1 MRRGYARPLYL
12 LPFDHRHSYVA
23 GMFHLTGQLT
33 AQQHRMV
40 ADSKR
45 VIYDGFLDAAGRDVS
60 IGSAGV
66 LVDEEFGAE
75 ILRGAV
81 ANGHV
86 TALPVEKSGSAE
98 FELEYGEAFAQH
110 IAAFSPTFAKALVRY
125 NPEDDPAMNDRQIAR
140 LRRLSEYCQ
149 SAGQLFMFE
158 LLVPPTD
165 AQRHRAEALETD
177 YDMWMRPELTVRAIT
192 TLQDAGIEPDIWKVE
207 GLDRRQD
214 CERVAAAARR
224 GGRDEVSCIVLG
236 SGADPRSVSRWL
248 ETAASVAGFVGFAVG
263 RTTFWDP
270 IADFVAKRA
279 TRQAAVSRISRR
291 FREWMEIFERAR
303 ARDKVPRDVAPRVDQ
318 GPGGFVPVPVTRT

>member
-1 MRRGYARPLYL
+1 MSNPLTRRGYACPLYL

-23 GMFHLTGQLT
+23 GMFHLTAPLT
-33 AQQHRMV
+33 AQQHRVV

-45 VIYDGFLDAAGRDVS
+45 VIYDGFREAAGCDVP

-75 ILRGAV
+75 ILRDAA

-125 NPEDDPAMNDRQIAR
+125 NPEDDPAINDRQIAR
-140 LRRLSEYCQ
+140 LRRLSDYCQ
-149 SAGQLFMFE
+149 STGQLFMFE
-158 LLVPPTD
+158 LLVPPTA

-192 TLQDAGIEPDIWKVE
+192 TLQDAGIDPDIWKVE

-214 CERVAAAARR
+214 CERIATAARR
-224 GGRDEVSCIVLG
+224 GGRDDVSCIVLG
-236 SGADPRSVSRWL
+236 SGADPRRVSRWL

-270 IADFVAKRA
+270 IADFVAKRV
-279 TRQAAVSRISRR
+279 TREAAVSRISRR
-291 FREWMEIFERAR
+291 FGEWMQIFERAR
-303 ARDKVPRDVAPRVDQ
+303 AR
-318 GPGGFVPVPVTRT
+318 TRSAA

>member
-1 MRRGYARPLYL
+1 MSNSRTRRGYVRPLYL

-23 GMFHLTGQLT
+23 GMFRLAAPLT
-33 AQQHRMV
+33 AEQHRV
-40 ADSKR
+40 VTDSKR
-45 VIYDGFLDAAGRDVS
+45 VIYDGFQDAAVRDVS

-75 ILRGAV
+75 ILRDA
-81 ANGHV
+81 AAHGHV

-125 NPEDDPAMNDRQIAR
+125 NPEDDPALNARQIAR
-140 LRRLSEYCQ
+140 LRRLSDYCQ
-149 SAGQLFMFE
+149 STGQLFMFE
-158 LLVPPTD
+158 LVVPPTE
-165 AQRHRAEALETD
+165 AQRHRAEALETE

-192 TLQDAGIEPDIWKVE
+192 TLQDAGVEPDIWKVE

-214 CERVAAAARR
+214 CERVATAARR
-224 GGRDEVSCIVLG
+224 GGRDDVRCIVLG

-248 ETAASVAGFVGFAVG
+248 QTAGSVSGFVGFAVG

-270 IADFVAKRA
+270 IADFVAKKI
-279 TRQAAVSRISRR
+279 TRQAAVSRIARR
-291 FREWMEIFERAR
+291 FGEWMDIFEHAR
-303 ARDKVPRDVAPRVDQ
+303 AR
-318 GPGGFVPVPVTRT
+318 TRSAA